1 MARAR
6 KLTRAEKICVSRAGF
21 DPTQYL
27 CEEVRD
33 NILLLVNKKTG
44 KRVFIATEEKNG
56 I

>member
-6 KLTRAEKICVSRAGF
+6 RLTRAEKIAVSKLGF

-44 KRVFIATEEKNG
+44 KRVFIAIEK
-56 I
+56 